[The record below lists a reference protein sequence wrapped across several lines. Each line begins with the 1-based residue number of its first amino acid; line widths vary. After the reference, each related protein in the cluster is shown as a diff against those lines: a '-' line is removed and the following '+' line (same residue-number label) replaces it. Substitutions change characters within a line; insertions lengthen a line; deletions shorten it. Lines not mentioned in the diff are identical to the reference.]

1 MVEVV
6 EPTGAD
12 THVVAIA
19 FGQQV
24 QAVFTERPAVAPG
37 ARVALCPRA
46 EAIHLFDTASGR
58 HL

>member
-1 MVEVV
+1 VVEVV

-24 QAVFTERPAVAPG
+24 QAVFTERHAFAPG